1 MARKID
7 NLNFENALAE
17 LESIV
22 QKMESG
28 DLTLEES
35 LQAFEQ
41 GIKLT
46 KECQKALKSAEQKV
60 NKLLSKDDKLVLEPF
75 TPHSDN
81 DQ

>member
-17 LESIV
+17 LETIV

-60 NKLLSKDDKLVLEPF
+60 NKLLSKDDKFELEPF
-75 TPHSDN
+75 SPQSDN
-81 DQ
+81 NQ

>member
-1 MARKID
+1 MAQKID
-7 NLNFENALAE
+7 NKNFESSLSE

-22 QKMESG
+22 NKMENG

-46 KECQKALKSAEQKV
+46 KDCQKALKTAEQKV
-60 NKLLSKDDKLVLEPF
+60 NKLVPKDEKFVLEPF
-75 TPHSDN
+75 TLPSESN
-81 DQ
+81 N

>member
-60 NKLLSKDDKLVLEPF
+60 NKLLSKDDKLELEPF
-75 TPHSDN
+75 TPQSDN
-81 DQ
+81 NQ